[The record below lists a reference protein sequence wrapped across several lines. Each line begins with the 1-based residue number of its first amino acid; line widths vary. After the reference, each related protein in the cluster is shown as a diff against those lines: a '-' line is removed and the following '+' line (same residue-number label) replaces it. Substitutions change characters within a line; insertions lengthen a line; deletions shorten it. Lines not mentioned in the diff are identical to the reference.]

1 MNLDEGSPSKL
12 TYILTFIFAVISIA
26 LCFGLF
32 QAVLI
37 TLVGRIVVSLA
48 LAIVVSLPFVSAIQ
62 DAVVCYNKERHEERT
77 ESCK

>member
-1 MNLDEGSPSKL
+1 MSNNEGNPSTI
-12 TYILTFIFAVISIA
+12 TYILTSIFAVISIA

-32 QAVLI
+32 QAVLT
-37 TLVGRIVVSLA
+37 TLVGRVVVSLA

-62 DAVVCYNKERHEERT
+62 DAVLDYNNERHEKRT